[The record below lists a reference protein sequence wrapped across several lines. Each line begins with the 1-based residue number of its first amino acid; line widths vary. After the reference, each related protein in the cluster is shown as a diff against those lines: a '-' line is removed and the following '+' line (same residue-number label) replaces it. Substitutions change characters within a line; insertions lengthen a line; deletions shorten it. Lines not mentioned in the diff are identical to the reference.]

1 MLKEV
6 KVPEVAENVTEGK
19 VVSILVDVGDEIEA
33 DQSLLELETEKAVVA
48 IPAPFAGV
56 VREIKVG
63 EGDTVAVGDV
73 IVMLETD
80 AKAPRAEAA
89 EPPEKAEGPES
100 QADREGRAEVE
111 EEEEAAEGEPEEEPE
126 GPEEP
131 KQPEKEP
138 EKRPEPTAAP
148 RARETEPEEVAP
160 ASPSVRRLARKL
172 GADIHA
178 IAGTGPTGR
187 ITAQDVRDHVKR
199 IVQSAERGAA
209 PAWSGGA
216 ELPDFSRWG
225 PTRTEPLSRVREIT
239 AEVMTRAWTTIP
251 QVTQRDRADIT
262 DLEEFRLS
270 YNHRLPEEGVRLSLT
285 AVLLKVCATALR
297 TFPRFNTSLDVRHRS
312 LVYKLYVDIGV
323 AVDTDRGLL
332 VPVVR
337 GVDAKGI
344 AELSAELAEL
354 AAAARNKAIQPGQ
367 MEGGNFSISNLGGI
381 GGTGFDPIVYPPQV
395 AILGVSRAST
405 EPVHREG
412 RFESRLLLP
421 LALSYDHRVIDG
433 ADGARFLRWICE
445 ALEQPWLLVTKGPAS

>member
-1 MLKEV
+1 MLQEV

-19 VVSILVDVGDEIEA
+19 VVSILVEVGDEIEA

-73 IVMLETD
+73 IVVLETD
-80 AKAPRAEAA
+80 AKAARAEAV
-89 EPPEKAEGPES
+89 EPQEEVEEPES
-100 QADREGRAEVE
+100 RAGREGRAEAE
-111 EEEEAAEGEPEEEPE
+111 EVEEAAEGEPEEEPE
-126 GPEEP
+126 EP
-131 KQPEKEP
+131 VKPQTEPQPA
-138 EKRPEPTAAP
+138 AAP
-148 RARETEPEEVAP
+148 RARETGPETVAP
-160 ASPSVRRLARKL
+160 ASPSVRRLAREL

-216 ELPDFSRWG
+216 ELPDFSPWG
-225 PTRTEPLSRVREIT
+225 KTRTEPLSRVREIT

-262 DLEEFRLS
+262 NLEEFWLS
-270 YNHRLPEEGVRLSLT
+270 YNHRLPEGAVRLSLT

-297 TFPRFNTSLDVRHRS
+297 TFPRFNTSLDVRNRS
-312 LVYKLYVDIGV
+312 LVYKEYVDIGV

-354 AAAARNKAIQPGQ
+354 AAAARNKTIQLRQ
-367 MEGGNFSISNLGGI
+367 MEGGNFSISNLGGV
-381 GGTGFDPIVYPPQV
+381 GGTSFDPIVYPPQV
-395 AILGVSRAST
+395 AILGASRAST
-405 EPVHREG
+405 EAVHREG
-412 RFESRLLLP
+412 RFEPRLLLP